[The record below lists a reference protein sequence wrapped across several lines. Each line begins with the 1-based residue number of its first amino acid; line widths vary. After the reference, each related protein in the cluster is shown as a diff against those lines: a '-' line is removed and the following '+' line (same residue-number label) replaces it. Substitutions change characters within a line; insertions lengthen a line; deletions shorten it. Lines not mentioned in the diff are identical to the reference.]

1 MRFILFFCHGN
12 SNKHLK
18 NFSLI
23 ENNGVYVLS
32 KAYDLLP
39 VNVIFPENK
48 EEFTLTLN
56 GKKANIMKKRFCY
69 LCKRMWNI

>member
-1 MRFILFFCHGN
+1 MYICNTFVGIIFEIYFVFFCHGN

-18 NFSLI
+18 NLSLI

-39 VNVIFPENK
+39 VNVILPEDK
-48 EEFTLTLN
+48 EEFALTLN
-56 GKKANIMKKRFCY
+56 GKKI
-69 LCKRMWNI
+69 